1 MPAQRNVLSLLLVA
15 LLALNACSKE
25 SGDERLVGQTASDR
39 IELAADAAEPILRIE
54 VAEGEAVAAGQVLVQ
69 QDTAR
74 ASASLAEAEG
84 ALAEAQAR
92 LAELTRG
99 PRSEQIKAARV
110 SVRGAEQQL
119 TFRASEFDRI
129 RKIHDRKLIS
139 AEALD
144 QARAALDTARA
155 DLDLRRAQLEE
166 NLAGT
171 TVEELSQAESAVE
184 QATARRDRARIDLER
199 LSIRAPVAGLVD
211 SRLFEIG
218 ERPASGQPVI
228 VMLAGDQAYA
238 RVYVSEEERVA
249 VRSGS
254 SANIFIDGL
263 DEPLQGR
270 VRWVSSDA
278 AFTPYFALT
287 ERDRGRLSYA
297 AKIDILD
304 AGERLPDGL
313 PVQVELTGK
322 TPQ

>member
-1 MPAQRNVLSLLLVA
+1 M
-15 LLALNACSKE
+15 
-25 SGDERLVGQTASDR
+25 
-39 IELAADAAEPILRIE
+39 
-54 VAEGEAVAAGQVLVQ
+54 
-69 QDTAR
+69 
-74 ASASLAEAEG
+74 
-84 ALAEAQAR
+84 
-92 LAELTRG
+92 
-99 PRSEQIKAARV
+99 
-110 SVRGAEQQL
+110 
-119 TFRASEFDRI
+119 
-129 RKIHDRKLIS
+129 
-139 AEALD
+139 
-144 QARAALDTARA
+144 
-155 DLDLRRAQLEE
+155 
-166 NLAGT
+166 
-171 TVEELSQAESAVE
+171 
-184 QATARRDRARIDLER
+184 
-199 LSIRAPVAGLVD
+199 AGLVD

-304 AGERLPDGL
+304 ACQYR
-313 PVQVELTGK
+313 
-322 TPQ
+322 